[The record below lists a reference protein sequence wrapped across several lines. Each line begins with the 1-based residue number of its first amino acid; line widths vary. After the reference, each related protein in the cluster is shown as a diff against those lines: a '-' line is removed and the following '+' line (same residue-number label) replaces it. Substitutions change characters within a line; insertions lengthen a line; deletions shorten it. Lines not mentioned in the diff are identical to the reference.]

1 MSKSRRFA
9 VIAGLILAAVG
20 SGMAGCEQV
29 KSLVTSEPHEYCQ
42 PSKAYPDKEVC
53 VKVEYHDK
61 VAIPTPDAK

>member
-9 VIAGLILAAVG
+9 IIAGLILAAVG

-61 VAIPTPDAK
+61 VAIPAPDAK

>member
-53 VKVEYHDK
+53 VKGEYNDLAPK
-61 VAIPTPDAK
+61 AEVK

>member
-9 VIAGLILAAVG
+9 VIAGLVLAAFG

-61 VAIPTPDAK
+61 AQTPAEAK

>member
-1 MSKSRRFA
+1 MSKSRRVA
-9 VIAGLILAAVG
+9 IIAGLILAAVG

-61 VAIPTPDAK
+61 AAQAEAK